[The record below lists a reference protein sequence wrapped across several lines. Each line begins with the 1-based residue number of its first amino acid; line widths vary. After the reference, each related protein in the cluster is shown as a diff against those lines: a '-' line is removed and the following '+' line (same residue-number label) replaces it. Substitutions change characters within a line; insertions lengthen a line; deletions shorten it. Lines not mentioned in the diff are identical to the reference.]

1 MSKNPEETG
10 SDEPKGAPFNAA
22 ADRAWKIAQLA
33 ATLASAQDIRE
44 GGMPGMRMNPKI
56 ASTDLDPYFSAAL
69 KRAETLLGWAEGKW
83 GEIQA
88 FRLFEEGKV
97 LTEEEILKTFSAHG
111 WQGLSSK
118 QPVMDLMAEI
128 REKFEAELEEE
139 LTATTPQSKF
149 VEKVNM
155 KIDDLIAD
163 IHEGELLEYT
173 SAFRG
178 TLIGLARQ
186 KIEKMQRKLPDA
198 VSSQIFE
205 SLATAGG
212 NVSTETSDEAQR
224 LIGQFFEELKTT
236 FAEMIPELLP
246 PYGVENLEAS
256 ARKRGFFKWCF
267 PEAAATRAKRL
278 YRPYEIFRRCT
289 SREWFLEKLCR
300 DSGELRLSQMPWPSV
315 NLLRETFHLFDVF
328 YTTEIDR
335 RFVG

>member
-1 MSKNPEETG
+1 
-10 SDEPKGAPFNAA
+10 
-22 ADRAWKIAQLA
+22 
-33 ATLASAQDIRE
+33 
-44 GGMPGMRMNPKI
+44 
-56 ASTDLDPYFSAAL
+56 
-69 KRAETLLGWAEGKW
+69 
-83 GEIQA
+83 
-88 FRLFEEGKV
+88 
-97 LTEEEILKTFSAHG
+97 
-111 WQGLSSK
+111 
-118 QPVMDLMAEI
+118 
-128 REKFEAELEEE
+128 
-139 LTATTPQSKF
+139 
-149 VEKVNM
+149 
-155 KIDDLIAD
+155 
-163 IHEGELLEYT
+163 
-173 SAFRG
+173 
-178 TLIGLARQ
+178 LIGLARQ